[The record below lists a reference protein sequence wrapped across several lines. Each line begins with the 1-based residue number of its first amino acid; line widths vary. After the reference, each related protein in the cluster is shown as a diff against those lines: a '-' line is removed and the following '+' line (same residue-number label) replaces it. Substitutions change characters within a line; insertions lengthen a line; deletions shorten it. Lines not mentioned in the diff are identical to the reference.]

1 MRTTLENWGLTSDA
15 LLAQSASGNVLHAED
30 LLDRRLACR
39 HPCGV
44 DAPVTSPRLVA
55 VAASART
62 EADLRGGDW
71 LRNNKGGA
79 PVEERRPCQWRMGV
93 IAGPL

>member
-44 DAPVTSPRLVA
+44 DAPRHFP
-55 VAASART
+55 
-62 EADLRGGDW
+62 EAGRGRRERPHRGG
-71 LRNNKGGA
+71 
-79 PVEERRPCQWRMGV
+79 PTWR
-93 IAGPL
+93 